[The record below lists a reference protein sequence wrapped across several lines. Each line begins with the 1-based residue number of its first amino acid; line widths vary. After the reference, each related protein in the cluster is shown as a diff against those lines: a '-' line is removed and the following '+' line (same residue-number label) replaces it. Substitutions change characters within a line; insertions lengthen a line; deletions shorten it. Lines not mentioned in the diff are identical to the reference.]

1 MLFFPISK
9 QEMSYLDLPVLLA
22 LPSLLLLS
30 FLHLLKSS
38 VRNKARIDLGIW
50 VLILNT
56 PA

>member
-9 QEMSYLDLPVLLA
+9 QEMSYLVYQVLLT

-38 VRNKARIDLGIW
+38 VRNKARKDLGIW
-50 VLILNT
+50 LLILNT